1 MFPFTYNGV
10 SYTTCTS
17 DVVPWCAFDAVVH
30 SPLDATRWG
39 NCPTTPDPTDAPSE
53 LDQGSC
59 EPSPGFTDA
68 PWYADYSSHVRMVRP
83 PDAHTHSEFMSDAC
97 ARWWHP
103 SPQRSYEDYSLR
115 PWSGILRSRTME
127 TKWRPRCSFGQALLK
142 ETKCAS
148 SQRQLIAALDA
159 ARVVYFPRSGT
170 ELGIVRGSQYLSED
184 GDLDIYVDMPQT
196 MLYDKLQSELS
207 PPPYLSG
214 SGVTA
219 EVQWAVPNCP
229 EVHLVYN
236 DWISDELQHR
246 AKPSDLCLCRLNS
259 VELLCH
265 KDGAKRM
272 YTQYGPSWIVPLG
285 VKAIDMPHWAIRNQK
300 DGDVKA
306 MRSKLSGMANR
317 LSGMIEANAVQA
329 LMPAAENFAP
339 VLDQAAFGRLVR
351 MSSDVFDALRQHHVS
366 YIAGGGTLIGAVR
379 HGGLIP
385 WDDDVD
391 LYYEWNTESKHIFET
406 LVMPSLRKRGW
417 TTQWDTDGMS
427 WYVCDGPTKSVC
439 VAAMAW
445 CQSDGTVTYRCFSEV
460 KYHQEASR
468 LFPLQWV
475 QWHSTTVSIPSDPA
489 SFWED
494 VGVGDQREGALT
506 KGDMWSTV
514 LAYAAIK
521 EEGHHSAQWK
531 RTEEKRRVEAIPFL
545 KSYDPVRWMTT
556 LPWPMVDAVD
566 PLILAQLNILLTDSE
581 RSYYQI

>member
-1 MFPFTYNGV
+1 MRHEWWDEVNTDWGKGGAVTKANFNKAVRDKPIFMNVNDVFSHDPDEYEQQIGWFHDAMEQLFPSPKTRTGDADSVVVDKAGRELAIPTTPSPTASLGGWATADAPPSQCVFPFTYNGV

-30 SPLDATRWG
+30 SPLDATRWS

-127 TKWRPRCSFGQALLK
+127 TKWRPRCSFGQALLT

-219 EVQWAVPNCP
+219 AVQWAVPNCP

-259 VELLCH
+259 LELLCH

-285 VKAIDMPHWAIRNQK
+285 VKKIDMPHWAIRSQK
-300 DGDVKA
+300 DGGA
-306 MRSKLSGMANR
+306 LQ
-317 LSGMIEANAVQA
+317 IE
-329 LMPAAENFAP
+329 
-339 VLDQAAFGRLVR
+339 
-351 MSSDVFDALRQHHVS
+351 
-366 YIAGGGTLIGAVR
+366 R
-379 HGGLIP
+379 HGEPIER
-385 WDDDVD
+385 DD
-391 LYYEWNTESKHIFET
+391 
-406 LVMPSLRKRGW
+406 
-417 TTQWDTDGMS
+417 
-427 WYVCDGPTKSVC
+427 
-439 VAAMAW
+439 
-445 CQSDGTVTYRCFSEV
+445 
-460 KYHQEASR
+460 
-468 LFPLQWV
+468 
-475 QWHSTTVSIPSDPA
+475 
-489 SFWED
+489 
-494 VGVGDQREGALT
+494 
-506 KGDMWSTV
+506 
-514 LAYAAIK
+514 
-521 EEGHHSAQWK
+521 
-531 RTEEKRRVEAIPFL
+531 
-545 KSYDPVRWMTT
+545 
-556 LPWPMVDAVD
+556 
-566 PLILAQLNILLTDSE
+566 
-581 RSYYQI
+581 